1 MMIKYFIRQNDMQ
14 SATNIDYST
23 NELSTWS
30 RFTMGRETRK
40 FVKEQFVTYRII
52 FPDTRGYQCAGAIYT
67 EQLVQLDTSAK
78 HFHLAELSTT
88 LRFAA

>member
-30 RFTMGRETRK
+30 RFTMARETRK

-52 FPDTRGYQCAGAIYT
+52 FPDTRGYQCAGAIYG
-67 EQLVQLDTSAK
+67 
-78 HFHLAELSTT
+78 
-88 LRFAA
+88 AAGATRYVGKTFSPR